1 MALPTVTVTEPK
13 IPLKLSE
20 KPSLFKLFSN
30 DVGLL
35 SAQYMDGIQ
44 LKILNGE
51 EDINFGSV
59 YENAVAQELSAHGFD
74 ELTYYASNRHGE
86 VDFVLESDGGVLLV
100 EVKSGKH
107 YKRHR
112 ALKRLLSD
120 PEYEI
125 AKAIVFN
132 DETLKD
138 EDEIRYMPIYMCM
151 FLEKDALPEKLIYD
165 IGVPV

>member
-1 MALPTVTVTEPK
+1 MTEPK
-13 IPLKLSE
+13 IPLVLSE

-35 SAQYMDGIQ
+35 AAQYMDGIQ

-59 YENAVAQELSAHGFD
+59 YENAVAQELSAHGFG

-86 VDFVLESDGGVLLV
+86 IDFVLEKDNAVLLI

-112 ALKRLLSD
+112 ALKHILSD
-120 PEYEI
+120 SEYHIGES
-125 AKAIVFN
+125 IVFN
-132 DETLKD
+132 DDRLEKD
-138 EDEIRYMPIYMCM
+138 GAVRYLPIYMCM
-151 FLEKDALPEKLIYD
+151 FMEKDVMPDNLIYD
-165 IGVPV
+165 IGSPIPVR